1 MKFTRREFIPAM
13 AAICVSAGIPITVS
27 AESEKEEKN
36 NYHQELITIKPPA
49 LKKGDKIAITSP
61 AGALRDHADATKFK
75 KLLEDLGFE
84 VVMGMTVTSKHGY
97 FSGTDDMRL
106 NELHKFFSDKTIK
119 GIVCMK
125 GGYGCARIIDKLD
138 YQMIAKNPKIF
149 MGFSDITALIHSIFH
164 NSGLVTFHGPVG
176 NSSWNEYSVD
186 YITRTIM
193 LGEKV
198 KYVPGN
204 DVKNDQIVTYTSGK
218 AEGRLAGGN
227 LSVLCSL
234 AGTKWFPELGGR
246 ILFLEDVH
254 EEPYR
259 IDRMIQQLKLMGV
272 FENISGLVLGKF
284 PKCVAEEPDF
294 AFTIPEVFNQHFSKA
309 KFPVY
314 SGAMIGHVANK
325 YTLPIGIDA
334 RMDADKGTI
343 ELLEEAVVK

>member
-1 MKFTRREFIPAM
+1 MKWTRREFIPAM
-13 AAICVSAGIPITVS
+13 AAICVGAGLPVTISADP
-27 AESEKEEKN
+27 EKEKKN
-36 NYHQELITIKPPA
+36 LHQDRVTIKPPA

-61 AGALRDHADATKFK
+61 AGALREHTDADKFK
-75 KLLEDLGFE
+75 KLLEKLGFE
-84 VVMGMTVTSKHGY
+84 VIMGMTVKAKHGY
-97 FSGTDDMRL
+97 FSGTDEMRL
-106 NELHKFFSDKTIK
+106 NELHKFFADKTIK

-125 GGYGCARIIDKLD
+125 GGYGCARIIDQLD
-138 YQMIAKNPKIF
+138 YEMISKNPKIF
-149 MGFSDITALIHSIFH
+149 MGFSDITALIHSIYH
-164 NSGLVTFHGPVG
+164 YSGVVTFHGPVG

-186 YITRTIM
+186 YITRTVM

-198 KYVPGN
+198 KYSPGS
-204 DVKNDQIVTYTSGK
+204 DVKNDPIVTYKSGI
-218 AEGRLAGGN
+218 AEGKLAGGN

-234 AGTKWFPELGGR
+234 AGTKWFPETAGR
-246 ILFLEDVH
+246 VLFLEDVH

-259 IDRMIQQLKLMGV
+259 LDRMLQQLKLMGV

-284 PKCVAEEPDF
+284 PKCFAEEPDF
-294 AFTIPEVFNQHFSKA
+294 AFSIPEVFSQHFSKA

-325 YTLPIGIDA
+325 YTLPIGINA